1 MAGGGANLG
10 KGNRKS
16 LDFDLNLTSFIDL
29 LSTITCFLLISAVWV
44 QIGTMEIKQSHGT
57 DVAAAPKEALDLDMV
72 FKGPTEIKLNL
83 KKNGKAVKSLEVKAD
98 SYETMLTK
106 LNETIKTQVLG
117 TANKIAIGTAT
128 LTPKTGVN
136 YGQMVGALDVLRKNK
151 IVNIGVLT
159 ERGQ

>member
-10 KGNRKS
+10 KGNRRS

-72 FKGPTEIKLNL
+72 FKGPSEIKLNL
-83 KKNGKAVKSLEVKAD
+83 KKNGKALKSLEVKSA
-98 SYETMLTK
+98 SYEEMLIK

-117 TANKIAIGTAT
+117 PSKSIAIGTAT
-128 LTPKTGVN
+128 LTPKAGVN